1 MATELINRYFELRAV
16 TGGWLVTW
24 QYPNMVDSGN
34 KLNTLAKIVF
44 DTIGAER
51 LALAIELAGGELDYV
66 EIDRWTYAQ
75 EGQNFVQHHCKYY
88 LIAGCR
94 LATQDDAQQLV
105 AEFEKRLMW
114 KRLQRPEPLA
124 SESWH

>member
-51 LALAIELAGGELDYV
+51 LALAIELAGGELEYV
-66 EIDRWTYAQ
+66 TIGEHTYFQ
-75 EGQNFVQHHCKYY
+75 FGEDFVRHYNEYY
-88 LIAGCR
+88 VFVGCR
-94 LATQDDAQQLV
+94 LDTQAEAEQLIE
-105 AEFEKRLMW
+105 EFEKRLMW